1 VEAKTVNGSITTDY
15 PLTVN
20 GRFAGRNVNGTLG
33 RGGRKVHLETVNGS
47 IKMKK
52 AV

>member
-1 VEAKTVNGSITTDY
+1 VNGSITTDY

-20 GRFAGRNVNGTLG
+20 GQFTGRHVKGTLG
-33 RGGRKVHLETVNGS
+33 GAGATSTSKTVNGS